1 MQLVCDKKINDK
13 VSNNISIRKKK
24 EKKMQL
30 VRDKKISNKENVITN
45 INIVEKM

>member
-45 INIVEKM
+45 INIVENM